1 MEAEAREQ
9 MGSSGD
15 LVSRLKSRW
24 KALLLVFLGV
34 QVIVYYSYNKSR
46 TDFVGGITSIQ
57 NDECTNTVQ
66 RGKTSLWEPPEIPVN
81 LNNSNCSNVTQFTP
95 WEIGA
100 VTRLGVPIIR
110 DCQKLRADP
119 GTEMTRVDL
128 IAQIRSWRC
137 GKPWE
142 EFALRFKTE
151 NCTEIIQEFS
161 NLFYV
166 SQVEREFPIAYILV
180 VYTNAAQILRFLKSI
195 YRPHNLYCIH
205 PDARQGTEFSDYFKA
220 VAKCIDNVF
229 VVSKPVKVYYGHSS
243 ILDAQLNCMQDL
255 MEHPTNWKYVIN
267 LSGKEL
273 PLKTNR
279 EIVESLVKLNGFS
292 AVHLVGISSSIW
304 KHRFTYECY
313 VSESGKLLRSSNHLP
328 HPPEGINIKK
338 SVTYLAASR
347 AFIHF
352 LLSDPLS
359 LEFHK
364 YLSKVR
370 SAEEHYYASLYVL
383 PQAKGGKPPKSEKE
397 VLMVNEAM
405 WTPPMTNCPGGHVV
419 HHVCILTAPDMHL
432 VERYRT
438 HEQRPVLFF
447 NKYFLELDPTPMDCM
462 EEQLVRTNM
471 EEYLRD
477 CI

>member
-1 MEAEAREQ
+1 
-9 MGSSGD
+9 MGKIM
-15 LVSRLKSRW
+15 LQWIKESRLGHIMSLQPKLGW
-24 KALLLVFLGV
+24 VVLIVLVLGLN
-34 QVIVYYSYNKSR
+34 IVYHLYFQLTYMPNLTEVWEEDLESTCN
-46 TDFVGGITSIQ
+46 Q
-57 NDECTNTVQ
+57 NGT
-66 RGKTSLWEPPEIPVN
+66 
-81 LNNSNCSNVTQFTP
+81 NCSMECSFLS
-95 WEIGA
+95 WEKGV
-100 VTRLGVPIIR
+100 VTRVDTPMTL
-110 DCQKLRADP
+110 DCQKLAENS
-119 GTEMTRVDL
+119 TAEIERVDL
-128 IAQIRSWRC
+128 MSQLESWKREKSWERFAFKFKRGSCAQIRR
-137 GKPWE
+137 
-142 EFALRFKTE
+142 
-151 NCTEIIQEFS
+151 EFS

-180 VYTNAAQILRFLKSI
+180 VYSNAAQILRFLKSI

-292 AVHLVGISSSIW
+292 AVNLREMTQFIW
-304 KHRFTYECY
+304 KDRFEYECY
-313 VSESGKLLRSSNHLP
+313 VSRSGKLLWNSNHLP
-328 HPPEGINIKK
+328 DPPEGINIKK

-352 LLSDPLS
+352 LLNDPLS

-364 YLSKVR
+364 FLSKVR

-419 HHVCILTAPDMHL
+419 HHVCILTAADMHL

-438 HEQRPVLFF
+438 RQHIPDLFF

-477 CI
+477 CT